1 LVTQLGNRQDH
12 EPTPVVL
19 SIAGFDPCSGAG
31 VTADIKTI
39 AAHGCYG
46 ATCITALTVQ
56 TTEGVRAVEA
66 VKPEI
71 VRATLREL
79 AVDLPIRAVRIGML
93 GSAAVVEAVLE
104 FLESTRPPNVVL
116 DPVFVS
122 SSGAELLEA
131 AGVALLKRRML
142 PLISVVTPNIDEVSV
157 LSGIAVPEPRLA
169 AAQVIDLDPDPDT
182 NTNNK
187 DPRLRAAI
195 TAGEVLLDSGVKAVV
210 VTGGHLEKPTDVL
223 LWRPAGKLEIRAF
236 PSRRI
241 DARST
246 HGTGCAFAASLA
258 CSLALGTPLPEAV
271 ARAQQYVF
279 RAIQTAE
286 PLGQGIGPINHLWP
300 LQQRS

>member
-1 LVTQLGNRQDH
+1 MTQLGNS
-12 EPTPVVL
+12 PVVL

-31 VTADIKTI
+31 ITADIKTI

-56 TTEGVRAVEA
+56 TTRGVRAVEA

-79 AVDLPIRAVRIGML
+79 AADLPIGAVRIGML

-116 DPVFVS
+116 DPVIRS
-122 SSGAELLEA
+122 SSGAELLDP
-131 AGVALLKRRML
+131 AGVALLKSRML
-142 PLISVVTPNIDEVSV
+142 PLVSVVTPNVDEVVV
-157 LSGIAVPEPRLA
+157 LSGLPVPEPTPA
-169 AAQVIDLDPDPDT
+169 AARFIDPEA
-182 NTNNK
+182 
-187 DPRLRAAI
+187 DPRLRVAVA
-195 TAGEVLLDSGVKAVV
+195 AGEVLLDSGVKAVV
-210 VTGGHLEKPTDVL
+210 VTGGHLEKPIDVL
-223 LWRPAGKLEIRAF
+223 LWRPEAGLQIRAF

-241 DARST
+241 ESRST

-258 CSLALGTPLPEAV
+258 CSLALGASLPEAV

-279 RAIQTAE
+279 QAIQTAE
-286 PLGQGIGPINHLWP
+286 PLGQGTGPINHLWP
-300 LQQRS
+300 FQKRP

>member
-1 LVTQLGNRQDH
+1 MTQLANRRSQK
-12 EPTPVVL
+12 PTPVVL
-19 SIAGFDPCSGAG
+19 SIAGFDPSSGAG
-31 VTADIKTI
+31 ITADIKTI

-56 TTEGVRAVEA
+56 TTQGVQTVEA

-79 AVDLPIRAVRIGML
+79 AADLPVSAVRIGML

-116 DPVFVS
+116 DPVIRS
-122 SSGAELLEA
+122 SSGADLLDQ

-142 PLISVVTPNIDEVSV
+142 PLVTVLTPNVDEVAV
-157 LSGIAVPEPRLA
+157 LSGLPAAEPTPA
-169 AAQVIDLDPDPDT
+169 AARLMDP
-182 NTNNK
+182 NS
-187 DPRLRAAI
+187 DPRLSAAVA
-195 TAGEVLLDSGVKAVV
+195 AGEVLLDGGVKAVV
-210 VTGGHLEKPTDVL
+210 VTGGHLAKPTDVL
-223 LWRPAGKLEIRAF
+223 LWRPKEKLEIRTFA
-236 PSRRI
+236 SRRI
-241 DARST
+241 ESRST

-258 CSLALGTPLPEAV
+258 CSLALGASLPEAV

-300 LQQRS
+300 LQER

>member
-1 LVTQLGNRQDH
+1 
-12 EPTPVVL
+12 VL

-31 VTADIKTI
+31 ITADIKTI

-56 TTEGVRAVEA
+56 TTRGVRAVEA
-66 VKPEI
+66 VEPEI

-79 AVDLPIRAVRIGML
+79 AADLPVSAVRIGML
-93 GSAAVVEAVLE
+93 GSALVVEAVLE

-116 DPVFVS
+116 DPVVCS
-122 SSGAELLEA
+122 SSGTELLDP
-131 AGVALLKRRML
+131 AGVTLLKSRML
-142 PLISVVTPNIDEVSV
+142 PLVSVVTPNIDEVVV
-157 LSGIAVPEPRLA
+157 LSGFPVPEPTPA
-169 AAQVIDLDPDPDT
+169 AAKFIDPEA
-182 NTNNK
+182 
-187 DPRLRAAI
+187 DPRLRAAVA
-195 TAGEVLLDSGVKAVV
+195 AGEVLLDSGVKAVV

-223 LWRPAGKLEIRAF
+223 LWRPEAKLQIRTF

-241 DARST
+241 ESRST

-258 CSLALGTPLPEAV
+258 CSLALGTLLPEAV

-279 RAIQTAE
+279 RAIQTAK

-300 LQQRS
+300 LQKRP